1 MIPTAGPFVLCA
13 TAAVVVVLVVDV
25 VSDFVVPV
33 PVPVDADIH
42 IVVPANFRFPKGYAR
57 IDTRR

>member
-1 MIPTAGPFVLCA
+1 M
-13 TAAVVVVLVVDV
+13 VVLVVDV